1 MLSPYSRKLSLSK
14 IKVAALKNMNSIKAG
29 GTDERTDTTNNTDS
43 LTYWYCDDNNKFI
56 V

>member
-1 MLSPYSRKLSLSK
+1 MKNSKKNKLSLSK